1 MSDVFDRN
9 LPDVFARVYTTFTGK
24 DHSRYQFFGLHGV
37 RNGFAPKGQHAPQGR
52 TCKGGLGGHAFPG
65 KFLNRLL
72 QRCDFLH
79 AGCSLKCQLSLTLL
93 CPLWVRGKRRM
104 TFQTM
109 LGEQWLYLN
118 HQGYSPLWQCCEKD
132 HSSRPKLWD
141 IFWSGYMAMRWERRS
156 FYGHTLKT
164 RHEGKSGLAHCIAA
178 ILGGRASEWW
188 GILLT
193 HDVILK
199 LGLSWT
205 SFYSSCIT
213 NNTCSVAFFQTA

>member
-1 MSDVFDRN
+1 MSSRKEETEETIVEEVPQNASQCQTSSTEIYQTSSLEFTPLSQARTIADTNFLACMGWEMD
-9 LPDVFARVYTTFTGK
+9 LPQRGNIEAHWAKLVR
-24 DHSRYQFFGLHGV
+24 GV
-37 RNGFAPKGQHAPQGR
+37 W
-52 TCKGGLGGHAFPG
+52 GGHAFPG

-118 HQGYSPLWQCCEKD
+118 HRGYSPLWQCCEKD

-141 IFWSGYMAMRWERRS
+141 IFWSGYVAMQWERRFFLWS
-156 FYGHTLKT
+156 HIKEQGM
-164 RHEGKSGLAHCIAA
+164 R
-178 ILGGRASEWW
+178 GRVV
-188 GILLT
+188 LLT
-193 HDVILK
+193 
-199 LGLSWT
+199 
-205 SFYSSCIT
+205 
-213 NNTCSVAFFQTA
+213 A